1 MNELVL
7 KAHPKINL
15 SLDVVGK
22 RENGYHDLKMMMQ
35 SLEFYDSV
43 KLSKNT
49 EGINVRTNLKFLP
62 TDRRNI
68 VYKAAEKFFDYFE
81 IKERNIY
88 ISLRKMIPVSAGLAG
103 GSTDAAAVLKG
114 LNKLYNVNAPL
125 EELMKI
131 GVELGADVPYCLYGK
146 LALCEGIGEIIT
158 PVSGISPQWICL
170 AKPNVS
176 VSTAEIFKSIEM
188 KKIVH
193 HPDTN
198 GIIEAI
204 NNNDAKSMSMRMY
217 NVLEEITSKKHSIIK
232 EMESIMLDFGAL
244 GSIMSG
250 SGPSVFGIFNSYE
263 QAKKCADNLK
273 KIVKFSIVTKT
284 IV

>member
-22 RENGYHDLKMMMQ
+22 RENGYHDLKMIMQ

-43 KLSKNT
+43 KMSKDC
-49 EGINVRTNLKFLP
+49 EGINVTTNLRFLP
-62 TDRRNI
+62 TDKRNI
-68 VYKAAEKFFDYFE
+68 VYKAALKFFDYYD
-81 IKERNIY
+81 IKNRNIK
-88 ISLRKMIPVSAGLAG
+88 IDLHKVIPVSAGLAG

-114 LNKLYNVNAPL
+114 LNKLYEVNAPL

-131 GVELGADVPYCLYGK
+131 GVEIGADVPYCLYGK
-146 LALCEGIGEIIT
+146 LALCEGVGEIIT
-158 PVSGISPQWICL
+158 PLSGITPQWICL

-176 VSTAEIFKSIEM
+176 VSTAEIFKSIEL
-188 KKIVH
+188 KKITH

-198 GIIEAI
+198 GIINAI
-204 NNNDAKSMSMRMY
+204 ENNDVKGLSLRMY
-217 NVLEEITSKKHSIIK
+217 NVLEKITSKKHSIIK
-232 EMESIMLDFGAL
+232 EIESQMLDFGAI

-250 SGPSVFGIFNSYE
+250 SGPSVFGIFTNLE
-263 QAKKCADNLK
+263 NAKKCAESLK